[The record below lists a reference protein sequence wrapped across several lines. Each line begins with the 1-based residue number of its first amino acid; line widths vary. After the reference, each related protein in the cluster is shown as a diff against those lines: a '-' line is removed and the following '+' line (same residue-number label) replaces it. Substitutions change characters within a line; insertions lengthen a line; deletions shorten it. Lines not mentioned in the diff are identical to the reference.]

1 MKQSD
6 KHWEKFGEADPYY
19 WVTTQ
24 KKYRNKLIDNEKL
37 KFFSLKEKNIEIN
50 FLM

>member
-24 KKYRNKLIDNEKL
+24 KKYHNNLIDAEKL
-37 KFFSLKEKNIEIN
+37 KDFFQREKNIAGKS
-50 FLM
+50 